1 MDPQTTCLPECF
13 ACSFFA
19 SLLVLILW
27 YIACENNCDS
37 NFLDLGLCLVL
48 WALGSELLSQFSLL
62 ALALVW
68 LSIDCYKHRH
78 EGTQVYLLRV

>member
-1 MDPQTTCLPECF
+1 ML
-13 ACSFFA
+13 FA

-27 YIACENNCDS
+27 YIAFENNHDS

-48 WALGSELLSQFSLL
+48 WALRSELLLQFSLL

-68 LSIDCYKHRH
+68 LSMDCYKHRH
-78 EGTQVYLLRV
+78 EELRFICCVRDHQTCNYRLL